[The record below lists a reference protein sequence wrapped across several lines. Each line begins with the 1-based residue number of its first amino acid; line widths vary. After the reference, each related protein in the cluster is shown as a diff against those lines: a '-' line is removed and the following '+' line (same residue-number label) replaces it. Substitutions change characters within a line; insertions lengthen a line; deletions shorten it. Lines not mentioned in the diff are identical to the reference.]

1 MSDKRPNFLFILTD
15 QQRFDALGASG
26 NKYVHTPNLDRLA
39 RNGVYFT
46 NCYVAQ
52 AVCSPSRASIFSG
65 LFPTSHKVTDNIYG
79 IDDVTSTNDYNMR
92 VLWPGL
98 LQQVGYHTCYIGKWH
113 LGEKGPACFDEW
125 HGFNSLLPH
134 WMGEPK
140 KSQYRAEFEADQA
153 IDYLKQNR
161 SRRFALCLSHYPPH
175 TPYTAPDEFTDL
187 YKHTPL
193 EPKEYYGAVSAVD
206 YHVGRVIR
214 ALHDLGLAENT
225 VVIFTSDHGDHFG
238 TRPGNAHKRGAYDDC
253 ARVPLIV
260 YAPKIIVSRQMRTE
274 LVSNVDL
281 MPTILELAGV
291 EIPREQHG
299 TSLVPLL
306 RGERPSWRSA
316 VCIQNREGK
325 RDDEAAIQSRGVRTK
340 DWKFLMRDG
349 LSDRAK
355 YLRELY
361 DHRSDP
367 GELSNVY
374 GPENSDVVRRLLLEL
389 DYWARQIDDRKT
401 ISLTAAC
408 ARDLGL

>member
-1 MSDKRPNFLFILTD
+1 VSENRPNFLFILTD
-15 QQRFDALGASG
+15 QQRFDALGVSG
-26 NKYVHTPNLDRLA
+26 NRYVRTPNLDRLA

-65 LFPTSHKVTDNIYG
+65 LFPTSHRVTDNIYG
-79 IDDVTSTNDYNMR
+79 VDDVTSTDDYNMR

-98 LQQVGYHTCYIGKWH
+98 LQQAGYHTCYIGKWH
-113 LGEKGPACFDEW
+113 LGEKAPACFDEW

-140 KSQYRAEFEADQA
+140 KSQYRTEFEADQA
-153 IDYLKQNR
+153 IDYLRRNR
-161 SRRFALCLSHYPPH
+161 NRRFALCLSHYPPH
-175 TPYTAPDEFTDL
+175 TPYTAPDEFTEL
-187 YKHTPL
+187 YKQTPL
-193 EPKEYYGAVSAVD
+193 EPKEYYGAVSAID
-206 YHVGRVIR
+206 YQVGRVIG

-225 VVIFTSDHGDHFG
+225 VIIFTSDHGDHFG

-260 YAPKIIVSRQMRTE
+260 YAPRVIVSRQIRTE

-291 EIPREQHG
+291 DIPKEQHG

-306 RGERPSWRSA
+306 RGERPNWRSA

-325 RDDEAAIQSRGVRTK
+325 RDDESAVQSRGVRTK
-340 DWKFLMRDG
+340 DWKLIMRDE

-367 GELSNVY
+367 QERSNVY
-374 GPENSDVVRRLLLEL
+374 GPENSDAVRGLLLEL